1 MMVLDFFQF
10 QGLFSATQTDELEAL
25 VRAGL
30 RNPVRVTV
38 REKHASNKVSFW
50 KLPKYLGSNSVA
62 SDYTA
67 IALYAQSSVENIF
80 SVVLLLNIISRSI
93 LVNRFDVIWIFHVWT
108 MHQRKLF
115 Q

>member
-1 MMVLDFFQF
+1 MMMLDFFQF

-38 REKHASNKVSFW
+38 REKNASNKVSFW
-50 KLPKYLGSNSVA
+50 KLPKYLGSSSVA
-62 SDYTA
+62 SDNTA
-67 IALYAQSSVENIF
+67 NMLYAQSSVENIF

-93 LVNRFDVIWIFHVWT
+93 LVNRFNVIWIFHVWT
-108 MHQRKLF
+108 MHQRKLC